1 MDDTLLNHYIE
12 IVIIPLYPSM
22 SKTTEFDPVTG
33 KLNCGPVTLKV
44 NAGPGRIVLSEHVL
58 A

>member
-1 MDDTLLNHYIE
+1 MDDTWLNHYIE

-44 NAGPGRIVLSEHVL
+44 NAGP
-58 A
+58 